1 MISKNIESAIN
12 EQIKKEEY
20 SSRLYLSMASW
31 CEKNGYPGVATFLY
45 GHSDEERGHQM
56 KFVHFLNDRQGYAVL
71 KDVEAPPSEFESI
84 QGMFKEI
91 LKHEQFI
98 TASINDIYDLCMTE
112 KDYTTANFLQWFI
125 TEQIEEES
133 LVNSV
138 LDKLNLAGAE
148 KAGMFH
154 IDKELGG
161 LRAAAG
167 GAE

>member
-1 MISKNIESAIN
+1 
-12 EQIKKEEY
+12 
-20 SSRLYLSMASW
+20 
-31 CEKNGYPGVATFLY
+31 
-45 GHSDEERGHQM
+45 
-56 KFVHFLNDRQGYAVL
+56 VHFLNDRQGYAVL